1 MSYDKQLLNALSLTL
16 CSAGL
21 DLSTQCRILPLHCTM
36 PADAMFLGEVDMY
49 GYPFGYAHMVYRVK
63 PHRAAA
69 LWVLVCQVRN
79 PLYFGD

>member
-1 MSYDKQLLNALSLTL
+1 
-16 CSAGL
+16 
-21 DLSTQCRILPLHCTM
+21 M
-36 PADAMFLGEVDMY
+36 PADAMFSGEVDMY